1 MYNIVSIRPSEWQE
15 YPETLE
21 FYENLANKPYCSDG
35 KNAEGNVFTN
45 ILPKA
50 YAIKKALIQP
60 NPPHKIRYIVIDV
73 DDSDTLHKTL
83 KELSGVPSPHLI
95 IQNPNNGHAH
105 LVYKLKQPVF
115 MYGKA
120 RSHPIR
126 YLAKIEKG
134 LRWALGGDKGY
145 SGNLMKNPVNAM
157 WRTYSVTTAPSEG
170 YTLNELEE
178 RLIELVNFTEVHNSI
193 KTNKAANDAGFGRNC
208 SLFDRVRVEAY
219 KIGGGTYRALLAE
232 ILPIAKQI
240 NNDFEEPLLP
250 NEVKHIATSIARYC
264 SKTDFSKS
272 HKSFSELQSKRSKA
286 YWGDNTD
293 KVIQAQKWASEGVNL
308 KVIAE
313 KLQVNRRTLT
323 RWGIQ
328 KNKK

>member
-35 KNAEGNVFTN
+35 KMLRVMYLRTSFLKPT
-45 ILPKA
+45 LL
-50 YAIKKALIQP
+50 KALIQP

-83 KELSGVPSPHLI
+83 KELSEVPSPHLI

-145 SGNLMKNPVNAM
+145 SGNLMKTQLM
-157 WRTYSVTTAPSEG
+157 LCGGHTA
-170 YTLNELEE
+170 
-178 RLIELVNFTEVHNSI
+178 
-193 KTNKAANDAGFGRNC
+193 
-208 SLFDRVRVEAY
+208 SLLHQA
-219 KIGGGTYRALLAE
+219 
-232 ILPIAKQI
+232 
-240 NNDFEEPLLP
+240 
-250 NEVKHIATSIARYC
+250 
-264 SKTDFSKS
+264 
-272 HKSFSELQSKRSKA
+272 
-286 YWGDNTD
+286 
-293 KVIQAQKWASEGVNL
+293 KVIH
-308 KVIAE
+308 
-313 KLQVNRRTLT
+313 
-323 RWGIQ
+323 
-328 KNKK
+328 